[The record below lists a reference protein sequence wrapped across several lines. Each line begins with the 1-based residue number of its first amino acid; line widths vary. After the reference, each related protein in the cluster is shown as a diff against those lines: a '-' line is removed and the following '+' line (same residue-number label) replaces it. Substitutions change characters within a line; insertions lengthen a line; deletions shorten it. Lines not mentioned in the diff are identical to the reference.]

1 MGGVSVIIPAYRAEA
16 TIGRAVASL
25 LAQSWQRWEA
35 LIVADDGADY
45 AALLTAEGLDD
56 SRLRF
61 LSTGRIAAGAPAARN
76 IALAAAVMPLIAPL
90 DADDLYH
97 PHRLETLVPL
107 AERHGAAADNVAVV
121 REHDGAALG
130 TLFPPS
136 GGVRVLDADG
146 FLATSVP
153 LFLMVDRRLCPPWP
167 EDMRFSDDVV
177 FNLRV
182 LERTGRLPVALAP
195 LYEYRQRDGSITVGD
210 DAAERADRDYRRM
223 LDRLDHDG
231 LGLDD
236 AGLRRRT
243 AAAIQAKRA
252 LNAAFS
258 DAQRAGRVTTFQEYL
273 ASCGKLCAA
282 PRPGA

>member
-1 MGGVSVIIPAYRAEA
+1 MSGVSVIIPAFRAEG
-16 TIGRAVASL
+16 TIGRAVSSL

-35 LIVADDGADY
+35 LIVADDGTDY
-45 AALLTAEGLDD
+45 AAVLRARGLAD

-61 LSTGRIAAGAPAARN
+61 LSSGRIAAGAPAARN
-76 IALAAAVMPLIAPL
+76 AGLAAAALPLVAPL

-97 PHRLETLVPL
+97 PRRLETLIPL

-121 REHDGAALG
+121 RDHDGAPLG

-136 GGVRVLDADG
+136 DGVRVLDADG

-182 LERTGRLPVALAP
+182 LERTGELPVALAP
-195 LYEYRQRDGSITVGD
+195 LYEYRQRDGSITAGG
-210 DAAERADRDYRRM
+210 DAAERADRDYRHM
-223 LDRLDHDG
+223 LERLEGDG
-231 LGLDD
+231 LGLGDG
-236 AGLRRRT
+236 ALRRRT

-252 LNAAFS
+252 LNAAF
-258 DAQRAGRVTTFQEYL
+258 DAAYRAGRVTTFQEYL
-273 ASCGKLCAA
+273 SSCGKLCAA